1 MPARE
6 RRRLTD
12 AAVARL
18 RPRAREYTVWD
29 SRVPGLGVRV
39 RPTGGKAWVMLEE
52 AGGRSRRVSL
62 GPVSVRTIEE
72 ARRDCLA
79 RRVNPATEP
88 AAPARPVPTFREFVE
103 GEWKEAHFD
112 RYKPSTRYIASRL
125 LETRFLPALGEKPLD
140 RIAPAEIRRWFDA
153 FSRTAPGNANRALDV
168 LRQIMN
174 FAVARGHIETNP
186 TRGIERNRRPRK
198 TRFLS
203 REEIARLHGVL
214 DAEDAKGNRQHADI
228 IRLLLLTGCRK
239 NEILRLRHSEVR
251 DDMLV
256 LADSKTGPRKVPLNA
271 RARRI
276 LARQPRGEGAFVF
289 PSPRDPDRP
298 RNDNLTFWFRVRR
311 EAGIEDVRLHDLR
324 HTHASHAAMSGV
336 PIPVVSRLLGHSSV
350 RMTLRYAHLG
360 DREIEQAAERVGEAV
375 AELMDLEHGVGG

>member
-1 MPARE
+1 M
-6 RRRLTD
+6 
-12 AAVARL
+12 
-18 RPRAREYTVWD
+18 
-29 SRVPGLGVRV
+29 PGLGVRV
-39 RPTGGKAWVMLEE
+39 RPTGGKSWVMLEE
-52 AGGRSRRVSL
+52 TGGRSKRVSL
-62 GPVSVRTIEE
+62 GPVSVKGIEE
-72 ARRDCLA
+72 VRRECLA
-79 RRVNPATEP
+79 RRVSPMAEP
-88 AAPARPVPTFREFVE
+88 VAPARPVPSFREFVE
-103 GEWKEAHFD
+103 GEWKAAHFA
-112 RYKPSTRYIASRL
+112 RYKPSTRYIATRL
-125 LETRFLPALGEKPLD
+125 LETRFLPAFGEKPLD

-168 LRQIMN
+168 LRQMMN

-186 TRGIERNRRPRK
+186 TRGIERNRRPRM

-214 DAEDAKGNRQHADI
+214 DAEDGKGNREHADI
-228 IRLLLLTGCRK
+228 VRLLLLTGCRK
-239 NEILRLRHSEVR
+239 NEILRLRWSEVR
-251 DDMLV
+251 DDMLELV
-256 LADSKTGPRKVPLNA
+256 DSKTGPRKVPLNIH
-271 RARRI
+271 ARRI

-298 RNDNLTFWFRVRR
+298 RNDNLVFWFRIRK

-360 DREIEQAAERVGEAV
+360 DREIEQAAERVGQAIGSLL
-375 AELMDLEHGVGG
+375 EL